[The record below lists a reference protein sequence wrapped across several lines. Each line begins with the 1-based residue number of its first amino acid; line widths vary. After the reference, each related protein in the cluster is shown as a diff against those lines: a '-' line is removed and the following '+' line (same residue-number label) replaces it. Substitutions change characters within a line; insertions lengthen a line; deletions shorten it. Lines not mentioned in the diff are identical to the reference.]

1 MNFESIDLY
10 SLTLQATAEFNEKA
24 AAAGL
29 DLRIK
34 QPEKA
39 PPIHADG
46 KLMWRIMENLLSNV
60 LRYSQKDSRVYLEV
74 ESSGLYGKITI
85 KNISS
90 LPLDMPADQLMKR
103 FVRGDRSRSEEGSGL
118 GLVIAKSLTEIQDG
132 KLEIMIDGDLFKVS
146 VSIPLENRS

>member
-90 LPLDMPADQLMKR
+90 LPLGSADETLCQGRPVAFGGRIGTGAGNSEKPHR
-103 FVRGDRSRSEEGSGL
+103 DPGRKAGDH
-118 GLVIAKSLTEIQDG
+118 D
-132 KLEIMIDGDLFKVS
+132 
-146 VSIPLENRS
+146 